1 MSVRRFAVNR
11 SPRIDTYLT
20 GRPVILYP
28 FRFLCVEEDLQ
39 ILPDET
45 AEHRLMRGRL
55 AGIITR
61 IERRWAGVRGIKP
74 VGPEYVYLGDRPAEG
89 MHVYRN
95 RRHLLFWVEGN
106 EFPFDFLGRLRKC
119 NGNWTVEREER
130 HHGRV

>member
-1 MSVRRFAVNR
+1 
-11 SPRIDTYLT
+11 
-20 GRPVILYP
+20 VILYP

-106 EFPFDFLGRLRKC
+106 EFPFDFLAACGSVTATGRLNARSVIMAVYEGK
-119 NGNWTVEREER
+119 
-130 HHGRV
+130 RVAVSIW